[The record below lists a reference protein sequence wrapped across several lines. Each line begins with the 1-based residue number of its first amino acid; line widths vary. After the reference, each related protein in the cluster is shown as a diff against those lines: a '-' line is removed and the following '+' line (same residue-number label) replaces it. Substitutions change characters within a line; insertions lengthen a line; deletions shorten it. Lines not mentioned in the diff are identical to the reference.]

1 MTALYPVYIFAI
13 LALEVLVALLIY
25 IWWKTLKT
33 QQTQLEYASRD
44 TYQELA
50 KIVKATSEEAKKV
63 LAKAFQTVSQLEKDT
78 QAETDKF
85 RQRTGALW
93 DAEGE
98 WQTKNHQEILEQYHK
113 IIATETAKVI
123 KDLGQSLTKDMTLLH
138 DELADTI
145 ESTRAEVRQE
155 ISTKIKA
162 AEAEIEKYQQSE
174 VERIHGLAENIV
186 KDVSAEMFQRTLT
199 PTDQHQLVLKQ
210 LQQSAG
216 TFKDQDE

>member
-1 MTALYPVYIFAI
+1 VYIFAI
-13 LALEVLVALLIY
+13 LALEVLVALLIF
-25 IWWKTLKT
+25 IWWKALKT

-50 KIVKATSEEAKKV
+50 KIVKETNEEAKKV
-63 LAKAFQTVSQLEKDT
+63 LAKAFQTVTKLEKDT
-78 QAETDKF
+78 QEETLKF

-98 WQTKNHQEILEQYHK
+98 WQTKTHQQILEEYHK
-113 IIATETAKVI
+113 IIATETGKII

-145 ESTRAEVRQE
+145 ETTRAEVREE
-155 ISTKIKA
+155 ISAKIKT
-162 AEAEIEKYQQSE
+162 AEAEIDTYQKAE
-174 VERIHGLAENIV
+174 VDRIHSLAEGIV
-186 KDVSAEMFQRTLT
+186 KSVSAEMFQRTLT
-199 PTDQHQLVLKQ
+199 PADQHQLVLKQ